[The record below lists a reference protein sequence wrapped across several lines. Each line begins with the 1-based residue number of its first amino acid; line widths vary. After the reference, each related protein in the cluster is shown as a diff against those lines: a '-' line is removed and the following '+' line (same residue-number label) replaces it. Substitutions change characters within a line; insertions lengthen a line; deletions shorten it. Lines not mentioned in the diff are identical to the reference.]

1 MVVAVPAVVSSQF
14 TMEYILGNSSID
26 TLSLFAARGFQCESE
41 TRILYPCLM
50 INTLPTALQK
60 VRRCSYSLTGTPMF
74 FMLLVLLERKRPTG
88 IPQD

>member
-1 MVVAVPAVVSSQF
+1 
-14 TMEYILGNSSID
+14 
-26 TLSLFAARGFQCESE
+26 
-41 TRILYPCLM
+41 M